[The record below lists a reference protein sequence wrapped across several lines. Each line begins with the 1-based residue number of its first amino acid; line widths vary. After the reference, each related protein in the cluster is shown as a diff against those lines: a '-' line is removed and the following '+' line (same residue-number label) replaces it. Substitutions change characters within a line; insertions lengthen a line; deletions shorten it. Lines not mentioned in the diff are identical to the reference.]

1 MNLSPFQNG
10 ILSKLLE
17 HKSTLLYPILEL
29 CQLVN
34 KSAFT
39 NKLVK
44 LGLLECQ
51 VAAKH
56 FDASDSDNVDSEHS
70 KLIKDYNSYKINLFS
85 GLCESPNAINSN
97 LSKNAVSDADVSR

>member
-1 MNLSPFQNG
+1 MSFQNG

-17 HKSTLLYPILEL
+17 HKAILMYPILEL

-34 KSAFT
+34 ISAFT
-39 NKLVK
+39 DKLVQ
-44 LGLLECQ
+44 LGLMERN

-56 FDASDSDNVDSEHS
+56 FDASDSDNVDREP

-97 LSKNAVSDADVSR
+97 LSKNAVSSSAVSI